1 MMMMSKEGS
10 AMPLSLAKVAGLV
23 TVSRATGRTA
33 RHGRNW
39 SKCEF
44 RRHPRLRATAVLMRA
59 CPAHVR
65 ASFVYFMAAAL
76 TTALRLPRL
85 HLLVQ
90 RVHLF
95 HLRPFHPP

>member
-39 SKCEF
+39 SKREF
-44 RRHPRLRATAVLMRA
+44 RRHPRLRATAGLISG
-59 CPAHVR
+59 CPAPGPAR
-65 ASFVYFMAAAL
+65 GVYIIELFL
-76 TTALRLPRL
+76 PTALLDHNVDVPPHRPPPSTS
-85 HLLVQ
+85 
-90 RVHLF
+90 
-95 HLRPFHPP
+95 LR